1 MPESGKRA
9 RGFTLAEL
17 LVVVA
22 VVGLL
27 TGVAAR
33 VVRRSMI
40 KTQINA
46 VVAESKQIYKG
57 VTEFYIDASRYP
69 TKGDSFD
76 KLGYYEGTLGKRNL
90 VDTVN
95 YTYETPDDS
104 REFWLLMTLTG
115 DPDVQF
121 LVANSDDTP
130 YGEGVWYDG
139 VFLFRDGELMR
150 LGQFDY

>member
-1 MPESGKRA
+1 MPDSGRRA
-9 RGFTLAEL
+9 RGFTLAEV

-22 VVGLL
+22 IVGLL
-27 TGVAAR
+27 TGFAAR

-40 KTQINA
+40 KAQINA
-46 VVAESKQIYKG
+46 VAAESKQIYKG
-57 VTEFYIDASRYP
+57 VTEFYIDANRYP

-76 KLGYYEGTLGKRNL
+76 KLGYYEGKLGEHNL
-90 VDTVN
+90 IDTVN
-95 YTYETPDDS
+95 YTYETPDDN

-139 VFLFRDGELMR
+139 VFLFKDGELVR